1 MTYSQGHRKHHEFV
15 CCHGQ
20 TLRMTVVSEMRGDC
34 GIKDLA
40 TVLNARLAS
49 LMGADRLL
57 GKNLASNP
65 HSETDEHAEC

>member
-1 MTYSQGHRKHHEFV
+1 MA
-15 CCHGQ
+15 
-20 TLRMTVVSEMRGDC
+20 VVSEMRGDC

-40 TVLNARLAS
+40 TVLNGRLAS
-49 LMGADRLL
+49 LMDADRLL